1 MKIIKLEDSPLKNK
15 RFRVHLDNG
24 ERYDFG
30 LKGAKT
36 YLDGVDDKT
45 RENYLKRHL
54 TNPLEKQLITNFTPS
69 PALFSAYLIWGK
81 SRNINENI
89 KYLNSRLN
97 I

>member
-1 MKIIKLEDSPLKNK
+1 MKIVKLEPSPLKTK
-15 RFRVHLDNG
+15 RFRVHLDTG
-24 ERYDFG
+24 EYFDFG

-54 TNPLEKQLITNFTPS
+54 TNPLEKNLITNLKPS

-81 SRNINENI
+81 SRNIYENI
-89 KYLNSRLN
+89 KYLNTKL
-97 I
+97 